1 MQLHE
6 STIARLKKL
15 PVLFRIDDVRKFT
28 PHAAVFLSRAQKKGY
43 IKGLT
48 RGHYVNSFLY
58 GEPSVE
64 QIGCFLRPPAY
75 ISCEWALNYHG
86 ITLQAPVVC
95 TVITLHTAVGHNRRF
110 QYRDV
115 TYEFSRIKPSLFFG
129 FEYQQGFY
137 MAKPEKAILDTL
149 YFRESVPVEDELEM
163 TEVDMKELTGQA
175 NKYPGS
181 VQKKLALLL
190 NITVESR

>member
-1 MQLHE
+1 
-6 STIARLKKL
+6 
-15 PVLFRIDDVRKFT
+15 
-28 PHAAVFLSRAQKKGY
+28 
-43 IKGLT
+43 
-48 RGHYVNSFLY
+48 
-58 GEPSVE
+58 
-64 QIGCFLRPPAY
+64 
-75 ISCEWALNYHG
+75 
-86 ITLQAPVVC
+86 
-95 TVITLHTAVGHNRRF
+95 LHTAVGHNRRF

-175 NKYPGS
+175 NKYPGT